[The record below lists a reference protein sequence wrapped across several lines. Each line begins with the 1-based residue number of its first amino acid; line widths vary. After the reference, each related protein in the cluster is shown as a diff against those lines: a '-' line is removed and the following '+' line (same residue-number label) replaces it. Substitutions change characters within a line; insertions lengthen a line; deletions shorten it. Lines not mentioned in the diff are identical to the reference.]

1 MVKGRFWK
9 KDRGR
14 GSGRTEGEVRQEGR
28 TEGVSMIMGRV
39 GGRCTTGEGKRKG
52 MTGTSTPKE
61 EGGAGPGTPGWSESG
76 EGSKGQSV

>member
-28 TEGVSMIMGRV
+28 TGSTGDGLGLPLHPTGPRPDLPLAAGVCVCLCACLCVCKTRMVDV
-39 GGRCTTGEGKRKG
+39 GYHLGVK
-52 MTGTSTPKE
+52 
-61 EGGAGPGTPGWSESG
+61 
-76 EGSKGQSV
+76 